1 MPYFAFAM
9 GRKFHAKATHRT
21 NYNKTIIIMQS
32 KGAIRFVAILLAIA
46 CLWQLSF
53 TLVTKVQENK
63 AAKYA
68 EAAVAAA
75 ENSAAFAKV
84 SEMDKAFYLDSIRK
98 VENRHYID
106 SISSEKVYFGYTF
119 KDVKSK
125 EINLGLDL
133 KGGMNVMLQVQLKD
147 LVKALAGGNAAPE
160 FAQALDLAQER
171 SVNSRQD
178 YITLFAEAWKEVSNG
193 MPLAQIFG
201 TYEMR
206 DKIGPDTTDEQVIEV
221 IRAEAESAISNSFNV
236 LRNRIDRFG
245 VTQPNIQKLGN
256 SGRIL
261 VELPGVKEPE
271 RVRKLLQG
279 TASLEFWTTYDN
291 AEIEAYLGEAN
302 ATLAEI
308 LADVEEA
315 EVAETPAAGEDVV
328 AAELAQAENEAANM
342 AAYRKQN
349 PLFSVLQP
357 SGARGYACIGYASY
371 ADTAQVNKYIAMAKN
386 RGIFPPEFKPMWSVK
401 PSQAFANNEHIYELV
416 AIKAASRDGKAP
428 LDGGAVTD
436 ARVSYGN
443 TGGNPSVSMS
453 MNAEGANVWAR
464 LTKDNIGKQVAIV
477 LDGMVY
483 SYPTVNSEISGGSSE
498 ISGNFTLEE
507 AEDLANVLKSGKL
520 PAPATI
526 IQEQV
531 VGPSLGAESINAG
544 LISFVIA
551 FLLVLLYMVFFY
563 QGAGLVADIALL
575 VNVLFLFGTLV
586 SFGAVLTLPGIAGL
600 VLTLGMAVDANVI
613 IYERVKEELRAGKGL
628 SKAIT
633 DGYANAYSAI
643 IDGQI
648 TTLLTGI
655 VLFVFGSGPV
665 QGFATTLIIGIIT
678 SVLTSIFITRII
690 FDDRVSKGKNV
701 TFENNFTRNFL
712 QNTKVDFIGKKKFA
726 YILSGALIVISL
738 VSIFTKGFTYGV
750 DFTGG
755 RTYVVRFDQPVAA
768 EAVREAAIAEFDG
781 AVEVK
786 QFGGESQMKIT
797 TQYLVENESTDAD
810 AEVEAKLYNA
820 LKGFFTNEV
829 SFAEFTSTLEN
840 PNGIIS
846 SDKVGPTIA
855 NDITRNAIIAVIIAL
870 FVIFAYIAVRF
881 NGWTWGLGGVA
892 GLAHTA
898 LIVIGF
904 FSLFSGILPF
914 SLDIDQTFIAAILTI
929 IGYAINDT
937 VVIFDRIREYKELH
951 PKADF
956 KQNVNA
962 ALNSTLSRTMNTS
975 LTTLITML
983 AIAIFGGEVIRGLA
997 VALILGIVIGTYASI
1012 FIATPIM
1019 FDVTKKVAAKKE
1031 EK

>member
-1 MPYFAFAM
+1 
-9 GRKFHAKATHRT
+9 
-21 NYNKTIIIMQS
+21 MQS

-178 YITLFAEAWKEVSNG
+178 YITLFAEAWTEVSNG

-291 AEIEAYLGEAN
+291 LEVEAYLAEAN
-302 ATLAEI
+302 ATLAEL
-308 LADVEEA
+308 LADVEEV
-315 EVAETPAAGEDVV
+315 EVVETPAEGEDVL
-328 AAELAQAENEAANM
+328 AAELKQAENEAAN
-342 AAYRKQN
+342 AAAVRKQN
-349 PLFSVLQP
+349 PLFSILQP
-357 SGARGYACIGYASY
+357 SGARGYACIGYANY
-371 ADTAQVNKYIAMAKN
+371 ADTAQVNKYIAMARA

-401 PSQAFANNEHIYELV
+401 PSQAFADNEHIYELV

-428 LDGGAVTD
+428 LDGGSVTD

-628 SKAIT
+628 SKAIS

-712 QNTKVDFIGKKKFA
+712 QNTKVDFLGKKKFA
-726 YILSGALIVISL
+726 YLLSGALIVISL

-755 RTYVVRFDQPVAA
+755 RTYVVRFDQTVSA

-810 AEVEAKLYNA
+810 AEVESKLYNA
-820 LKGFFTNEV
+820 LKGFFANEL
-829 SFAEFTSTLEN
+829 SFAEFTSTLDN

-870 FVIFAYIAVRF
+870 FVIFAYIAIRF
-881 NGWTWGLGGVA
+881 NGWTWGLGGVT

-1031 EK
+1031 QK

>member
-1 MPYFAFAM
+1 
-9 GRKFHAKATHRT
+9 
-21 NYNKTIIIMQS
+21 MQS
-32 KGAIRFVAILLAIA
+32 KGAIRFVAILLLLAS
-46 CLWQLSF
+46 LWQLSF
-53 TLVTKVQENK
+53 TFVANRQENK
-63 AAKYA
+63 AEKYA
-68 EAAVAAA
+68 EAKAEAAMNAAA
-75 ENSAAFAKV
+75 FGKIAEA
-84 SEMDKAFYLDSIRK
+84 DKAFYLDSIRK
-98 VENRHYID
+98 VENRRYID
-106 SISSEKVYFGYTF
+106 SISSEKIYLGYTF
-119 KDVKSK
+119 KDIQAKA
-125 EINLGLDL
+125 INLGLDL
-133 KGGMNVMLQVQLKD
+133 KGGMNVMLQVQLQD
-147 LVKALAGGNAAPE
+147 LVKALAGGSTAPE
-160 FAQALDLAQER
+160 FTNALALANER
-171 SVNSRQD
+171 SVDSRND
-178 YITLFAEAWKEVSNG
+178 FITLFAEAWEETSNG

-206 DKIGPDTTDEQVIEV
+206 DKIGPESTNAEVIEV
-221 IRAEAESAISNSFNV
+221 IRAESESAISNSFNV

-279 TASLEFWTTYDN
+279 TASLEFWPTYTN
-291 AEIEAYLGEAN
+291 EEIEGYLAEAN
-302 ATLAEI
+302 AYLAQMQ
-308 LADVEEA
+308 AAEETVA
-315 EVAETPAAGEDVV
+315 EVAEE
-328 AAELAQAENEAANM
+328 AETESDDILAEELKQAENDAAAEAEIL
-342 AAYRKQN
+342 KQN
-349 PLFSVLQP
+349 PLFALLQP
-357 SGARGYACIGYASY
+357 SGARGHACIGYAHY
-371 ADTAQVNKYIAMAKN
+371 ADTAQINKYLAMPQVKQF
-386 RGIFPPEFKPMWSVK
+386 FPPEFKPMWTVK
-401 PSQAFANNEHIYELV
+401 ASAMDPNENIFELV
-416 AIKAASRDGKAP
+416 AIKAPTRDGKAP

-436 ARVSYGN
+436 ARVQYGN
-443 TGGNPSVSMS
+443 SGGSPEVSMT

-464 LTKDNIGKQVAIV
+464 LTKDNIGRQIAIV

-483 SYPTVNSEISGGSSE
+483 SYPNVQSEISGGSSQ
-498 ISGNFTLEE
+498 ITGDFTLEE

-551 FLLVLLYMVFFY
+551 FILVLLYMLFFY
-563 QGAGLVADIALL
+563 RGAGLVADIALL
-575 VNVLFLFGTLV
+575 CNVVLLFGTLV

-628 SKAIT
+628 SKAVA
-633 DGYANAYSAI
+633 DGYKNAYSAI
-643 IDGQI
+643 VDGQI

-690 FDDRVSKGKNV
+690 FDDRIVKGKNI
-701 TFENNFTRNFL
+701 TFDSKLTRNFL
-712 QNTKVDFIGKKKFA
+712 QNTKVDFIGKKKIA
-726 YILSGALIVISL
+726 YIVSGTLIVISL

-755 RTYVVRFDQPVAA
+755 RTYVVRFDQPVTA
-768 EAVREAAIAEFDG
+768 EDVRAAAIAEFDG

-786 QFGGESQMKIT
+786 QFGGESQMKVT

-810 AEVEAKLYNA
+810 AEVENKLYNA
-820 LKGFFTNEV
+820 LNGFFADELTFE
-829 SFAEFTSTLEN
+829 EFTSTLDN

-855 NDITRNAIIAVIIAL
+855 NDITRDAFIAVILAL
-870 FVIFAYIAVRF
+870 IVIFGYIAVRF
-881 NGWTWGLGGVA
+881 RGWTWGLGGVT

-956 KQNVNA
+956 RKNVNE

-975 LTTLITML
+975 LTTLVTML

-997 VALILGIVIGTYASI
+997 VALILGIIIGTYASI

-1019 FDVTKKVAAKKE
+1019 YDVTMKRAKKGN
-1031 EK
+1031 K

>member
-1 MPYFAFAM
+1 
-9 GRKFHAKATHRT
+9 
-21 NYNKTIIIMQS
+21 MQS

-63 AAKYA
+63 AEKYA

-75 ENSAAFAKV
+75 QNSAAFAKV

-106 SISSEKVYFGYTF
+106 SISAEKVYFGYTF

-160 FAQALDLAQER
+160 FEQALALAQER

-178 YITLFAEAWKEVSNG
+178 FITLFAEAWKETSNG

-206 DKIGPDTTDEQVIEV
+206 DKISPETTDEQVIDV
-221 IRAEAESAISNSFNV
+221 IRGEAESAISNSFNV

-291 AEIEAYLGEAN
+291 TEVEAYLAEAN
-302 ATLAEI
+302 AVLAEL
-308 LADVEEA
+308 LADTEEEA
-315 EVAETPAAGEDVV
+315 VVEETPATEGDSLLE
-328 AAELAQAENEAANM
+328 AELQQTENEAANE
-342 AAYRKQN
+342 AANRKQN
-349 PLFSVLQP
+349 PLFSILQP
-357 SGARGYACIGYASY
+357 SGARGYACIGYANY
-371 ADTAQVNKYIAMAKN
+371 ADTAQVNKYISMAQA
-386 RGIFPPEFKPMWSVK
+386 RGIFPPEFRAMWSVK
-401 PSQAFANNEHIYELV
+401 PSQAFAGNENIYELV

-428 LDGGAVTD
+428 LDGGVVTD

-453 MNAEGANVWAR
+453 MNAEGANIWAR

-531 VGPSLGAESINAG
+531 VGPSLGAESINSG

-551 FLLVLLYMVFFY
+551 FLLVLVYMVLFY
-563 QGAGLVADIALL
+563 QGAGLVADIVLL

-613 IYERVKEELRAGKGL
+613 IYERIKEELRAGKGL
-628 SKAIT
+628 SKAVA
-633 DGYANAYSAI
+633 DGYKNAYSAI
-643 IDGQI
+643 IDGQF
-648 TTLLTGI
+648 TTFLTGL
-655 VLFVFGSGPV
+655 VLFFFGSGPV

-678 SVLTSIFITRII
+678 SVLTSVFITRII
-690 FDDRVSKGKNV
+690 FDDRIVKGKNI
-701 TFENNFTRNFL
+701 TFDNKVTRNFL
-712 QNTKVDFIGKKKFA
+712 QNTHVDFLGKKKIA
-726 YILSGALIVISL
+726 YIVSGALILISL

-755 RTYVVRFDQPVAA
+755 RTYVVRFDSPVTA
-768 EAVREAAIAEFDG
+768 EEVRAAAIAEFDG

-797 TQYLVENESTDAD
+797 TQYLVEDESTDAD
-810 AEVEAKLYNA
+810 AKVENKLYNA
-820 LKGFFTNEV
+820 LKGFFASELT
-829 SFAEFTSTLEN
+829 FAEFTSTLDN

-870 FVIFAYIAVRF
+870 FVIFGYIAIRF
-881 NGWTWGLGGVA
+881 NGWTWGLGGVT

-956 KQNVNA
+956 RQNVNE

-975 LTTLITML
+975 LTTLVTML

-997 VALILGIVIGTYASI
+997 VALILGIIIGTYASI

-1019 FDVTKKVAAKKE
+1019 YDVTKKTAAKKE
-1031 EK
+1031 QK

>member
-1 MPYFAFAM
+1 
-9 GRKFHAKATHRT
+9 
-21 NYNKTIIIMQS
+21 MQS
-32 KGAIRFVAILLAIA
+32 KGAIRFVAILLLLAS
-46 CLWQLSF
+46 LWQLSF
-53 TLVTKVQENK
+53 TLVTNVQENR
-63 AAKYA
+63 AEKYA
-68 EAAVAAA
+68 ENKAVAAMQSA
-75 ENSAAFAKV
+75 EFSKV
-84 SEMDKAFYLDSIRK
+84 AEADQAFYLDSIRK
-98 VENRHYID
+98 DESRWYLD
-106 SISSEKVYFGYTF
+106 SISSEKIYFGYTF

-125 EINLGLDL
+125 SINLGLDL

-147 LVKALAGGNAAPE
+147 LVKALAGNNTAPE
-160 FAQALDLAQER
+160 FTKALALAQER
-171 SVNSRQD
+171 SVNSRLD
-178 YITLFAEAWKEVSNG
+178 YITLFADAWKETSNG

-201 TYEMR
+201 TFELR
-206 DKIGPDTTDEQVIEV
+206 DKIGPESTDEQVIEV
-221 IRAEAESAISNSFNV
+221 IRAEAESAVSNSFNV

-279 TASLEFWTTYDN
+279 TASLEFWATYDN
-291 AEIEAYLGEAN
+291 AEIEAYLAEAN
-302 ATLAEI
+302 ATLAQLLGDEETVVEETKAEGDI
-308 LADVEEA
+308 LAEELQQNEA
-315 EVAETPAAGEDVV
+315 DA
-328 AAELAQAENEAANM
+328 AAE

-357 SGARGYACIGYASY
+357 SGARGNACIGYAHY
-371 ADTAQVNKYIAMAKN
+371 ADTAKINKYFAMPQIK
-386 RGIFPPEFKPMWSVK
+386 GLFPPEFKPMWAVK
-401 PSQAFANNEHIYELV
+401 ASPYIPGGNTFELV
-416 AIKAASRDGKAP
+416 AIKATSRDGKAP
-428 LDGGAVTD
+428 LDGGVVTD
-436 ARVSYGN
+436 ARVQYGN
-443 TGGNPSVSMS
+443 TGGNPEVSMS
-453 MNAEGANVWAR
+453 MNGEGASVWAR
-464 LTKDNIGKQVAIV
+464 MTGDNIGKQIAIV

-483 SYPTVNSEISGGSSE
+483 SYPMVNSKIEGGSSQ
-498 ISGNFTLEE
+498 ITGNFTLEE

-551 FLLVLLYMVFFY
+551 FVLVLIYMILFY
-563 QGAGLVADIALL
+563 QGAGLVADVALL
-575 VNVLFLFGTLV
+575 CNVVLLFGTLV

-628 SKAIT
+628 SKAIA
-633 DGYANAYSAI
+633 DGYSNAYSAI

-648 TTLLTGI
+648 TTLLTGF

-701 TFENNFTRNFL
+701 TFDNKLTRNFL
-712 QNTKVDFIGKKKFA
+712 QNTRVDFLGKKKIA
-726 YILSGALIVISL
+726 YIVSGTLILISL

-755 RTYVVRFDQPVAA
+755 RTYVVRFDQPVSA
-768 EAVREAAIAEFDG
+768 EEVRAAAIAEFDG

-797 TQYLVENESTDAD
+797 TQYLVEDESTDAD
-810 AEVEAKLYNA
+810 AEVENKLYNA
-820 LKGFFTNEV
+820 LNGFFATDLAFED
-829 SFAEFTSTLEN
+829 FTSTLEN

-855 NDITRNAIIAVIIAL
+855 NDITRDAIIAVIIAL
-870 FVIFAYIAVRF
+870 FVIFGYIAIRF
-881 NGWTWGLGGVA
+881 KGWTWGLGGVT

-956 KQNVNA
+956 RQNVNE

-975 LTTLITML
+975 LTTLVTML

-1019 FDVTKKVAAKKE
+1019 FDVTKKAEAKAAKKAN
-1031 EK
+1031 K

>member
-1 MPYFAFAM
+1 
-9 GRKFHAKATHRT
+9 
-21 NYNKTIIIMQS
+21 MQS
-32 KGAIRFVAILLAIA
+32 KGAIRFVAILLMLAS
-46 CLWQLSF
+46 LWQLSF
-53 TLVTKVQENK
+53 TLVTNRQEKK
-63 AAKYA
+63 AEKFAEAKA
-68 EAAVAAA
+68 EAAMQT
-75 ENSAAFAKV
+75 AAFGKV
-84 SEMDKAFYLDSIRK
+84 AEGDKAFYLDSIRK
-98 VENRHYID
+98 DENRRYID
-106 SISSEKVYFGYTF
+106 SISSEKIYFGYTY
-119 KDVKSK
+119 KDVKAK
-125 EINLGLDL
+125 AINLGLDL

-147 LVKALAGGNAAPE
+147 LVKALAGGNEAPE
-160 FAQALDLAQER
+160 FTQALALAEER

-178 YITLFAEAWKEVSNG
+178 FITLFAEAWEETSNG

-206 DKIGPDTTDEQVIEV
+206 DKIGPESTDAEVIEV
-221 IRAEAESAISNSFNV
+221 IRGESESAISNSFNV

-245 VTQPNIQKLGN
+245 VTQPNIQKLGS

-279 TASLEFWTTYDN
+279 TASLEFWATYDN
-291 AEIEAYLGEAN
+291 AEVEAYLAEAN
-302 ATLAEI
+302 ATLATL
-308 LADVEEA
+308 LADTDEAVEEA
-315 EVAETPAAGEDVV
+315 KEAEGDDLL
-328 AAELAQAENEAANM
+328 AEELQQAENDAAAEAAF
-342 AAYRKQN
+342 RKQN

-357 SGARGYACIGYASY
+357 SGARGYACIGYAHY
-371 ADTAQVNKYIAMAKN
+371 ADTATVNKYLAMPQVKQL
-386 RGIFPPEFKPMWSVK
+386 FPPEFKPMWTVK
-401 PSQAFANNEHIYELV
+401 ASAMDPNQNIFELV
-416 AIKAASRDGKAP
+416 AIKSTSRDGKAP
-428 LDGGAVTD
+428 LDGGSVTD

-443 TGGNPSVSMS
+443 TGGSPSVSMS

-483 SYPTVNSEISGGSSE
+483 SYPTVNTEITGGSSE
-498 ISGNFTLEE
+498 ITGNFTLEE

-544 LISFVIA
+544 LISFIIA
-551 FLLVLLYMVFFY
+551 FVLVLLYMVFFY
-563 QGAGLVADIALL
+563 QGAGLVADVALL
-575 VNVLFLFGTLV
+575 CNVVLLFGTLV

-628 SKAIT
+628 SKAIA
-633 DGYANAYSAI
+633 DGYSNAYSAI
-643 IDGQI
+643 IDGQF
-648 TTLLTGI
+648 TTFLTGV
-655 VLFVFGSGPV
+655 VLFLFGSGPV

-678 SVLTSIFITRII
+678 SVLTSVFITRII
-690 FDDRVSKGKNV
+690 FDDRVSKGKGISFDNKL
-701 TFENNFTRNFL
+701 TRNFL
-712 QNTKVDFIGKKKFA
+712 QNTKVDFLGKKKIA
-726 YILSGALIVISL
+726 YIVSGALILISL

-755 RTYVVRFDQPVAA
+755 RTYVVRFDQPVTA
-768 EAVREAAIAEFDG
+768 EAVRAAAMEEFDG

-786 QFGGESQMKIT
+786 QFGGESQMKVT
-797 TQYLVENESTDAD
+797 TQYLVENESSEAD

-820 LKGFFTNEV
+820 LKGFFTTEV
-829 SFAEFTSTLEN
+829 SFAEFTSTLDN

-855 NDITRNAIIAVIIAL
+855 NDITRNAIIAVVIAL

-881 NGWTWGLGGVA
+881 KGWTWGLGGVV

-937 VVIFDRIREYKELH
+937 VVIFDRIREYKQLH

-956 KQNVNA
+956 RQNVNE

-975 LTTLITML
+975 LTTLVTML

-1019 FDVTKKVAAKKE
+1019 YDVTTKKAKK
-1031 EK
+1031 

>member
-1 MPYFAFAM
+1 
-9 GRKFHAKATHRT
+9 
-21 NYNKTIIIMQS
+21 MQS
-32 KGAIRFVAILLAIA
+32 KGAIRFVAILLALA
-46 CLWQLSF
+46 CIWQLSF

-63 AAKYA
+63 AAKFA
-68 EAAVAAA
+68 EAAA
-75 ENSAAFAKV
+75 EAVQQSADFAKV
-84 SEMDKAFYLDSIRK
+84 PEMDRAFYLDSIRK
-98 VENRHYID
+98 DQNRHYID
-106 SISSEKVYFGYTF
+106 SISSEKVYFGYTY
-119 KDVKSK
+119 KDIKSK

-133 KGGMNVMLQVQLKD
+133 KGGMNVMLQVQLED
-147 LVKALAGGNAAPE
+147 LVKALSGNNQSPE
-160 FAQALDLAQER
+160 FLQAVSLAKER
-171 SVNSRQD
+171 SINSRQD
-178 YITLFAEAWKEVSNG
+178 FITLFAEAWKETSNG
-193 MPLAQIFG
+193 TPLARVFG
-201 TYEMR
+201 TLDMKEVT
-206 DKIGPDTTDEQVIEV
+206 PSSTDAEV
-221 IRAEAESAISNSFNV
+221 IDIIRREAESAIANSFNV

-279 TASLEFWTTYDN
+279 TASLEFWPTYDN
-291 AEIEAYLGEAN
+291 AEIEAYLAEAN
-302 ATLAEI
+302 QTLAELI
-308 LADVEEA
+308 ADSAEDAENIADAKEVEEDIVA
-315 EVAETPAAGEDVV
+315 SELKQAETDAKA
-328 AAELAQAENEAANM
+328 EAAF
-342 AAYRKQN
+342 RKQN

-357 SGARGYACIGYASY
+357 SGARGNACIGYANY
-371 ADTAQVNKYIAMAKN
+371 ADTAKINKYLAMPQVRAL
-386 RGIFPPEFKPMWSVK
+386 FPPEFRAMWSVK
-401 PSQAFANNEHIYELV
+401 ASPYIPGENTFELV

-428 LDGGAVTD
+428 LDGGSVTD
-436 ARVSYGN
+436 ARVQYGN
-443 TGGNPSVSMS
+443 TNGNPEVSMS
-453 MNAEGANVWAR
+453 MNAQGASVWAR
-464 LTKDNIGKQVAIV
+464 LTKENIGKQVAIV

-483 SYPTVNSEISGGSSE
+483 SYPTVQSEISGGSSQ
-498 ISGNFTLEE
+498 ITGNFTLEE

-544 LISFVIA
+544 LISFIIA
-551 FLLVLLYMVFFY
+551 FVLVLIYMVVFY
-563 QGAGLVADIALL
+563 QGAGLVADVALL
-575 VNVLFLFGTLV
+575 VNVLLLFGTLV

-600 VLTLGMAVDANVI
+600 ILTLGMAVDANVI

-628 SKAIT
+628 GKAVA
-633 DGYANAYSAI
+633 DGYKNAYSAI
-643 IDGQI
+643 VDGQI

-655 VLFVFGSGPV
+655 VLFIFGSGPV

-678 SVLTSIFITRII
+678 SVLSSIFITRLII
-690 FDDRVSKGKNV
+690 DDRIVKGKNI
-701 TFENNFTRNFL
+701 TFDNKATRNFL
-712 QNTKVDFIGKKKFA
+712 QNTKVDFVGKKKYA
-726 YILSGALIVISL
+726 YIISGAIIIISL

-755 RTYVVRFDQPVAA
+755 RTYVVRFDQGVTA
-768 EAVREAAIAEFDG
+768 EDVRAAAIAEFDG

-797 TQYLVENESTDAD
+797 TQYLVEDESTEAD

-820 LKGFFTNEV
+820 LKGFFAADNFSLED
-829 SFAEFTSTLEN
+829 FKSTLDN

-855 NDITRNAIIAVIIAL
+855 NDITRDAIIAVIIAL
-870 FVIFAYIAVRF
+870 IVIFAYIAVRF
-881 NGWTWGLGGVA
+881 KGWTWGLGGVT

-898 LIVIGF
+898 IIVIGF

-956 KQNVNA
+956 KTNVNA

-975 LTTLITML
+975 LTTLVTMV

-997 VALILGIVIGTYASI
+997 VALILGIVVGTYASI

-1019 FDVTKKVAAKKE
+1019 FDVTKKAAQKKE
-1031 EK
+1031 SK